1 MTCSPY
7 RGPLSWI
14 EEWALDQPLLAHV
27 LTVRA
32 RQTGVHEQTRP
43 RIKAAMRPQHWGFRS
58 TASAKNST
66 PRSYVPKRHATDPEL
81 IADFEEAR
89 AHLQKLIDGERR
101 DNDEDDEDD
110 DW

>member
-101 DNDEDDEDD
+101 DNDEDD